1 MPPTTAR
8 PPPKLGDACRIS
20 LLRSTL
26 WNGPPVWPDSSGRP
40 LMLSPQAGDG
50 KNCSVVDDSAP
61 ASGEVPPTQIAGAG
75 RPASPGVVLPGR
87 DVYAEVMLGQDRY
100 HEIGHETPRHALRL
114 LGFSCRG
121 VRAVLG
127 SRHQACSLPVST
139 SPPTESLKRGWW
151 ETGRERGPAPPGE
164 KGRGNLKL

>member
-40 LMLSPQAGDG
+40 LMFGQQGGDG
-50 KNCSVVDDSAP
+50 KNSPAVESAVP
-61 ASGEVPPTQIAGAG
+61 AIGEEPPTRIAGAG

-87 DVYAEVMLGQDRY
+87 DVYAEIVFGQHRY
-100 HEIGHETPRHALRL
+100 HEIGHERPRHALRL
-114 LGFSCRG
+114 SGFACRG
-121 VRAVLG
+121 VRSVLG
-127 SRHQACSLPVST
+127 SRHQACSLPVPT
-139 SPPTESLKRGWW
+139 SPPTESPEMGWW

-164 KGRGNLKL
+164 EGRGRLEF